1 MSQAV
6 TFLFECLKQRGLS
19 MTNNEQLDILYK
31 LKKEVEKSKNST
43 LIHTINQ
50 VIKKVYLNQYT
61 ASFVGHF
68 SAGKSTL
75 INLLLEQDILPS
87 SPVPTTSNTAI
98 VSVADKQEIIA
109 NLENQQ
115 YTKLKTYDEVKKMNR
130 LNVDVESVEINFPS
144 SKFKNGFTL
153 QDTPGVDSN
162 VATHQSTT
170 EQFMYTSNILF
181 YTVDYNHVQS
191 ALNFQFIKRM
201 NDVGIPVIFIINQI
215 DKHNEDEI
223 TFETFKQRVNKSI
236 EDWDIKLTDIFYVTK
251 FDHPEN
257 ELSRLSQYLVEKDNY
272 REPIENYVN
281 RTVKFITEAQLG
293 YIQNEL
299 QYILEQLNINEDEFE
314 QAYAKFQQNQAVSEE
329 ARLLNNPD
337 QLLSF
342 LKQKRKDILDNAYI
356 MTHDMRED
364 IRHYLESMSDDF
376 KVGGLLNKKKKKQEE
391 QEARLQNVVSKL
403 QDKVNQQIR
412 QPLREDMSF
421 LTRFINSSEVNHDV
435 LNQHYE
441 IDSSLFSNLY
451 QPQTSISN
459 TYVLTFSDEVLKAI
473 TNFVE
478 KQSNPLFN
486 QAIDHTQAQGLTE
499 ETNDD
504 LQIYEHYIELQNLKE
519 SLTTKNYQHY
529 YIHMDDSL
537 DKLIGRTEANY
548 IVESNDQVLEKEE
561 KASDENSNERNT
573 KKVNIQEALN
583 IIEPVPLFDRTK
595 NDIKDTLERL
605 ENKLVKIGVFGTFS
619 AGKSSLINA
628 LLGGQYLVSSPNP
641 TTAAT
646 TELSYGED
654 SQITL
659 KTEEQL
665 LNELNQ
671 LIEYHNVS
679 FESLEAFVQ
688 SDVQQLKNKLE
699 KNQLAFVSAA
709 HKHFS
714 MYKDMLDEGVKHTIS
729 QEEIKKWSAEDEF
742 ATFVKTVH
750 INLPLEW
757 LKGKIIVDSLGL
769 HSNNQR
775 HTNETEQILTSSDL
789 ILYVS
794 YFNHS
799 FTDNDKNFIE
809 HMKEM
814 NQLNENQAFKMV
826 INAVDLAE
834 NSDDLAAVKHYVKDA
849 LTQVNLKSDI
859 FGVSSRQ
866 ALRGNDEGINQLRH
880 SIDQFVEVD
889 SNIILEQQ
897 MVKQLEQ
904 INISFEEMIHDYKTN
919 QSHIEQRQQQLKKYQ
934 NEQRLP
940 NQLLFTTEQHTNN
953 EVEDQIYH
961 LNGRLKLQLLDDVK
975 SIYNSQMTQNSD
987 FNDEKKISSKAFLDQ
1002 IHQRLYLEQS
1012 LLVERIKK
1020 YYNRQLSEQVAPTI
1034 QKLNQLH
1041 VFINT
1046 DFSIMP
1052 NFTEKAFLRVDLN
1065 DMINAL
1071 PKQLT
1076 KRRILNPNT
1085 QRELQELIS
1094 SNTLELLQNQIS
1106 EFRQA
1111 LIQYVAS
1118 MNKEAEE
1125 KLAQIEDAIQD
1136 QIDELL
1142 SFNLDNTLIEQ
1153 LRIANQKLNAL
1164 LK

>member
-1 MSQAV
+1 
-6 TFLFECLKQRGLS
+6 

-75 INLLLEQDILPS
+75 INLLLEQDILPN

-1125 KLAQIEDAIQD
+1125 KLAQIEDEIQD

>member
-1 MSQAV
+1 MA
-6 TFLFECLKQRGLS
+6 
-19 MTNNEQLDILYK
+19 NNEQLDILYK

-43 LIHTINQ
+43 LVHTINQ

-61 ASFVGHF
+61 SSFVGHF

-98 VSVADKQEIIA
+98 VSVSDKQGIIA

-115 YTKLKTYDEVKKMNR
+115 YSKLKTYDEVKKMNR

-144 SKFKNGFTL
+144 TKFKNGFTL

-215 DKHNEDEI
+215 DKHNDDEI
-223 TFETFKQRVNKSI
+223 TFETFKERVNKSI
-236 EDWDIKLTDIFYVTK
+236 EDWEINLTDIFYVSK

-257 ELSRLSQYLVEKDNY
+257 ELSRLSQYLVEKDNN
-272 REPIENYVN
+272 REAIEDYVN

-299 QYILEQLNINEDEFE
+299 QDIMEQLNINEDEFE

-342 LKQKRKDILDNAYI
+342 LKQKRKDVLDNAYI
-356 MTHDMRED
+356 MTHDMREE
-364 IRHYLESMSDDF
+364 IRQYLESMSDDF
-376 KVGGLLNKKKKKQEE
+376 KVGGFLNKKKKKQEE
-391 QEARLQNVVSKL
+391 QEARLQNVVTKL
-403 QDKVNQQIR
+403 QDKMNQQIR

-421 LTRFINSSEVNHDV
+421 LTRFINNSEVNHDI
-435 LNQHYE
+435 LNQHYD
-441 IDSSLFSNLY
+441 IDSSLISNLY

-459 TYVLTFSDEVLKAI
+459 TYVLTFSDDVLKAI
-473 TNFVE
+473 RNDVE
-478 KQSNPLFN
+478 KQSNPLFDK
-486 QAIDHTQAQGLTE
+486 AIKYTQAQDLTE
-499 ETNDD
+499 ETTDD
-504 LQIYEHYIELQNLKE
+504 LQIYEHYLELQNLKS
-519 SLTTKNYQHY
+519 SLTTKNYLHY
-529 YIHMDDSL
+529 YIHMEDSL

-548 IVESNDQVLEKEE
+548 VLEDTEQVITNDE
-561 KASDENSNERNT
+561 DASNHHSNVNHINE
-573 KKVNIQEALN
+573 VNIQAALD
-583 IIEPVPLFDRTK
+583 IINPVPLFERTK
-595 NDIKDTLERL
+595 KDIKDTLERL
-605 ENKLVKIGVFGTFS
+605 DNKLVKIGVFGTFS

-646 TELSYGED
+646 TELSYGEN

-671 LIEYHNVS
+671 LIEYHDVS
-679 FESLEAFVQ
+679 FDTLDSFIH
-688 SDVQQLKNKLE
+688 SDIQRLKRKLE
-699 KNQLAFVSAA
+699 KNQLAFVSAV
-709 HKHFS
+709 HKHYS
-714 MYKDMLDEGVKHTIS
+714 MYKDMLAEGAKHVIS
-729 QEEIKKWSAEDEF
+729 REEIKKWSAEDEF

-750 INLPLEW
+750 INLPIEW

-799 FTDNDKNFIE
+799 FTDNDKHFIE

-834 NSDDLAAVKHYVKDA
+834 SSDDLNAVKHYVKDA

-866 ALRGNDEGINQLRH
+866 ALKQSDEGIDQLRQ
-880 SIDQFVEVD
+880 SIDQFVEID
-889 SNIILEQQ
+889 SNRILEQQ

-904 INISFEEMIHDYKTN
+904 INLSFEEMIHDYQTN
-919 QSHIEQRQQQLKKYQ
+919 QSHIEQRQQQLKHYQ
-934 NEQRLP
+934 NKQRLS
-940 NQLLFTTEQHTNN
+940 NQLLMTTEQHTNN

-975 SIYNSQMTQNSD
+975 RVYNSQMTQNSD
-987 FNDEKKISSKAFLDQ
+987 FNDEKKISSKTFLDQ

-1020 YYNRQLSEQVAPTI
+1020 YYNHQLSDQVAPI
-1034 QKLNQLH
+1034 LQKLNQLH
-1041 VFINT
+1041 VFINPE
-1046 DFSIMP
+1046 FNVSP
-1052 NFTEKAFLRVDLN
+1052 EFTEKAFLRIDLN
-1065 DMINAL
+1065 DMLAAL

-1076 KRRILNPNT
+1076 KRKILNPNT
-1085 QRELQELIS
+1085 QRALQEQIS
-1094 SNTLELLQNQIS
+1094 ISTLELLQNQMS

-1111 LIQYVAS
+1111 LIQFVAS
-1118 MNKEAEE
+1118 MNEEAED
-1125 KLAQIEDAIQD
+1125 KFAQLEGAIQS
-1136 QIDELL
+1136 QIDELV

-1153 LRIANQKLNAL
+1153 LQTAHQKLNAL

>member
-1 MSQAV
+1 
-6 TFLFECLKQRGLS
+6 

-866 ALRGNDEGINQLRH
+866 ALRGNDEGINQLCH

-1071 PKQLT
+1071 PKHLT